1 MTARIWH
8 WGDDP
13 SPLLECIR
21 SGGVIA
27 LPTESSY
34 ALGALPGSAK
44 GIEAIEAIKGRQ
56 RGKPQPVV
64 VADTAQIWDL
74 GIEPNSPGLAEAR
87 RHWPAAL
94 SVVLPLNTPLAAAGN
109 EPGVAVR
116 IPAHS
121 QLRGLLR
128 ALGTGV
134 TATSANRSG
143 RPPITEVGPL
153 RELLIHPSV
162 WIVDG
167 GVLPGGAPSTLVRW
181 NVDRFDVLREGRYS
195 LPPFAN
201 QRPSS
206 DKATTK

>member
-1 MTARIWH
+1 MTARIWR
-8 WGDDP
+8 WSDDP
-13 SPLLECIR
+13 SPLLDHLR

-34 ALGALPGSAK
+34 ALGALPRSAK

-64 VADTAQIWDL
+64 VADTDQIRDL
-74 GIEPNSPGLAEAR
+74 GIEPDSPGLAEAC

-94 SVVLPLNTPLAAAGN
+94 SVVLPLNTPLAAAGH
-109 EPGVAVR
+109 EPGIAVR

-121 QLRGLLR
+121 RLRALLR

-143 RPPITEVGPL
+143 QLPITEVGPL
-153 RELLIHPSV
+153 RELLIDQSV

-167 GVLPGGAPSTLVRW
+167 GVLPGGPPSTLVRW
-181 NVDRFDVLREGRYS
+181 NTDRFDVLREGRVP
-195 LPPFAN
+195 LPLLAS
-201 QRPSS
+201 QGPSS
-206 DKATTK
+206 DGATTK